1 MIYLGDK
8 KAESIYLGDKKL
20 SKIYLGERL
29 VWEGYPEGHIIG
41 TATNPGDTVT
51 AYRYYTNSTTV
62 NLSCIADNN
71 KRFDLPVPTLIDDG
85 SRFFYW
91 NSYVATVDSFKA
103 LFESWS
109 SYELYCC
116 SELKKVNLNGIKF
129 TNSGFS
135 MSTWLNSCKKL
146 QYIDAKGVEW
156 SKIESIDNSFC
167 SLPSLVELDLSGAN
181 LSQAGISNCFSEI
194 GSVGTIVKVI
204 GCSAKT
210 QNKIRN
216 ALNANNG
223 QTWVLKDGVITRTV

>member
-51 AYRYYTNSTTV
+51 AYRYYTNSTIV

-71 KRFDLPVPTLIDDG
+71 KRFDLPVPTLIGDG
-85 SRFFYW
+85 SIFFYS

-103 LFESWS
+103 LFENTSDN
-109 SYELYCC
+109 ELCFC

-129 TNSGFS
+129 TNSDLS
-135 MSTWLNSCKKL
+135 MYGWLNGCKKL

-156 SKIESIDNSFC
+156 SKIESIDHSFRD
-167 SLPSLVELDLSGAN
+167 LPSLVELDLSGAN
-181 LSQAGISNCFSEI
+181 LSQAAILDCFSKI

-204 GCSAKT
+204 GCSATT
-210 QNKIRN
+210 QNKILN

-223 QTWVLKDGVITRTV
+223 QTWVLKDGVITRTA

>member
-51 AYRYYTNSTTV
+51 AYRYYTNSTRV

-71 KRFDLPVPTLIDDG
+71 KRFDLPVPTLIGAG
-85 SRFFYW
+85 SIFFYS

-103 LFESWS
+103 LFESPGH
-109 SYELYCC
+109 YELCSC

-129 TNSGFS
+129 TNSDFRIS
-135 MSTWLNSCKKL
+135 SWLYGCEKL

-156 SKIESIDNSFC
+156 SKIESIDTSFC
-167 SLPSLVELDLSGAN
+167 YLPSLVELDLSGAN
-181 LSQAGISNCFSEI
+181 LSQAKILNCFSNI

-204 GCSAKT
+204 GCSATT
-210 QNKIRN
+210 QNKIRD

-223 QTWVLKDGVITRTV
+223 QTWVLKDGVITRTA